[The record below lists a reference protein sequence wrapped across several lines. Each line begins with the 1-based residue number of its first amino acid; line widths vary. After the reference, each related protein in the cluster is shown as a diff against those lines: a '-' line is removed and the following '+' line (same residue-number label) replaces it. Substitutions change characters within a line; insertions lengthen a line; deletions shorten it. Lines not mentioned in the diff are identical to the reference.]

1 MSNQINMSMNM
12 NMNDETRIFNTFVSN
27 ESQILESLKMIQHN
41 QEELNQI
48 MNQVE
53 GIVPGFE
60 QGEINRKKS
69 QADIKQ
75 KKKIV
80 KSALETFI
88 EDQNDFVTDVE
99 MLQDEKKASPIV
111 RSLSSSKM
119 NISWKEL
126 TSLWNQHQNLVVL

>member
-60 QGEINRKKS
+60 QGEING
-69 QADIKQ
+69 
-75 KKKIV
+75 
-80 KSALETFI
+80 
-88 EDQNDFVTDVE
+88 
-99 MLQDEKKASPIV
+99 
-111 RSLSSSKM
+111 
-119 NISWKEL
+119 
-126 TSLWNQHQNLVVL
+126 WNGHD